1 MKQSGKTLLTRIMT
15 GGTVFSFL
23 CFFPWM
29 CGAAPPST
37 PAETSAHYL
46 TADLLLPETTCAY
59 VSIRDF
65 VHFKETWKTT
75 ELGKLLNTPE
85 MQSVSENLG
94 KQVQTHFEK
103 VRERLGVTLDDVRQ
117 IAAGEIATGVLL
129 TSSKKYAVVAII
141 DVRNHQIET
150 QKVLGRVTERVL
162 EVGGKHTKQMISDAE
177 VYFLDIPDKKAAN
190 VSHKAIYVL
199 KDDLLIASDDREVIQ
214 GILKRFAALKSDS
227 ETLLPCLAD
236 VDGYL
241 NILENCLT
249 GETLPDVVWY
259 VDPIRYATVQR
270 IVALEKN
277 PMQVRSH
284 SVAEMLTEAGFD
296 GIEAVGGVVTLKT
309 EGYDGV
315 YRFFVSIPEEPQR
328 SLKMLKFPETETF
341 PIPSWV
347 SANAGTVHWVN
358 IDFLNLFDHLGP
370 LFNQFFGEGDSG
382 VWEDVL
388 AGLEEDPYG
397 PQINLR
403 EELFAFFE
411 NHLMFLVQNDRPE
424 EVDGERR
431 LVAIPLKD
439 EEKVRDSMMRLLQDE
454 PSIETVE
461 LENGDILWQALQD
474 DDEEDDE
481 TEASKREPLFPEMA
495 LTVWNGYLM
504 IASHADFLET
514 VKNFDPQK
522 GETLIASEEYR
533 QIQKELREFAKQPHA
548 SLHYFHTA
556 RNSQH
561 LYEMFRTGKIPQSTS
576 LEAKRINQMFST
588 DVPQG
593 ETRKA
598 MFDGSMLPP
607 YESIRSYFLPS
618 GATIL
623 NREKGFLFQG
633 FWLSREKADG
643 LMGKK
648 DALSEISVT
657 PVAPAPVEK
666 STEILEETEE
676 TLELPEETVEQPVET
691 VEELDILPTL

>member
-1 MKQSGKTLLTRIMT
+1 MKQSGKTLLTNIGT
-15 GGTVFSFL
+15 GGMFLSFLCLYLWAYGTVF
-23 CFFPWM
+23 
-29 CGAAPPST
+29 AAEST
-37 PAETSAHYL
+37 PAEAAPYL
-46 TADLLLPETTCAY
+46 TADLLMPETTCAY

-65 VHFKETWKTT
+65 IHFKETWQQT

-85 MQSVSENLG
+85 MKSVSENLG

-103 VRERLGVTLDDVRQ
+103 VRERLGVTLEDVRQ
-117 IAAGEIATGVLL
+117 IAAGEIASGVLL
-129 TSSKKYAVVAII
+129 TSSRKYAVVAII

-150 QKVLGRVTERVL
+150 QKVLSRVTDRVM
-162 EVGGKHTKQMISDAE
+162 EAGGKHTRQMISDAE
-177 VYFLDIPDKKAAN
+177 VYFLDIPDREAAN

-227 ETLLPCLAD
+227 EELLPCLAD

-270 IVALEKN
+270 IAALEKN
-277 PMQVRSH
+277 PMQVRGH

-296 GIEAVGGVVTLKT
+296 GIEAVGGVVTLRT

-315 YRFFVSIPEEPQR
+315 YRFFVSIPHEPQR

-341 PIPSWV
+341 PIPGWV

-358 IDFLNLFDHLGP
+358 LDFINLFDNLGP

-403 EELFAFFE
+403 EELFALFE
-411 NHLMFLVQNDRPE
+411 NHLMFLVQNDHPE

-439 EEKVRDSMMRLLQDE
+439 DEKVRDSMIRLLQDE

-461 LENGDILWQALQD
+461 LPNGDILWQAIQED
-474 DDEEDDE
+474 EDDE
-481 TEASKREPLFPEMA
+481 DFSQQPKREPIFPEMA

-514 VKNFDPQK
+514 VKKFNPQTAQ
-522 GETLIASEEYR
+522 TLVTSPEFLLV
-533 QIQKELREFAKQPHA
+533 QKELQQFAKQPHA
-548 SLHYFHTA
+548 SLHYFNTA

-561 LYEMFRTGKIPQSTS
+561 LYEMFRTGKVPQSTS
-576 LEAKRINQMFST
+576 MEAKRINQMFST
-588 DVPQG
+588 DVPKG

-598 MFDGSMLPP
+598 MFDGSMLPA
-607 YESIRSYFLPS
+607 YDSIRSYFLPS

-633 FWLSREKADG
+633 FWLSGEKGAS
-643 LMGKK
+643 LTGKAK
-648 DALSEISVT
+648 TIPAIV
-657 PVAPAPVEK
+657 PVPVE
-666 STEILEETEE
+666 EIEVEETIESAEE
-676 TLELPEETVEQPVET
+676 GEQETTEVIP
-691 VEELDILPTL
+691 LLPTF